1 MFDLRQAA
9 SRGEVYTCS
18 VDRPAI
24 RTPLEL
30 YAHAVAI
37 EREAAE
43 RYAELAQRMDDLG
56 NDDVSKLFRTLAV
69 FEAEHLSTLEART
82 AGLSLP
88 QIDPGEYAWLDA
100 GAPETVAR
108 ELVYRLLTPRA
119 ALDIALDAERRA
131 RQFFADV
138 RATATDPGLRALAQE
153 MAAEEQGHIAMVEQA
168 IARTPDVRVDWTTV
182 FGD

>member
-1 MFDLRQAA
+1 MNDPL
-9 SRGEVYTCS
+9 
-18 VDRPAI
+18 PI
-24 RTPLEL
+24 RSTADL
-30 YAHAVAI
+30 YAHAIAI

-56 NDDVSKLFRTLAV
+56 NDEVSALFRRLAV
-69 FEAEHLSTLEART
+69 FEAEHLQSLEART
-82 AGLSLP
+82 AGVDLP
-88 QIDPGEYAWLDA
+88 ALAPGEYAWLDA

-119 ALDIALDAERRA
+119 ALDIALAAERRA

-138 RATATDPGLRALAQE
+138 RSAATDPGLRALAQE

-168 IARTPDVRVDWTTV
+168 IARTPDVRVDWATV
-182 FGD
+182 FGE